1 MLRYLV
7 QRLFTALEEYW
18 EEDSIHH
25 LEILHSLSKQ
35 YDNYYLRR
43 LLPSFLQKYYGGKP
57 VQFNF
62 ATRNQLYQKRDKG
75 KDIKWI
81 TISSED

>member
-25 LEILHSLSKQ
+25 LEFYILCP
-35 YDNYYLRR
+35 NNMIIIYLRR